1 MHNANALF
9 MQMQQCNFPARNII
23 VRRAA
28 FEVLEAL
35 GMGR

>member
-1 MHNANALF
+1 MHNTNALF
-9 MQMQQCNFPARNII
+9 MQMQQCNFPARNI

>member
-1 MHNANALF
+1 MQPMHIF
-9 MQMQQCNFPARNII
+9 MHMQQCNFPARNI
-23 VRRAA
+23 VRGAV